1 MSSTSSFFPSLFGFT
16 SFTLKMILKYP
27 LKEVEVPPHTLSL
40 FFQFSQDSA
49 LCLVLQPKI
58 QPSSHFFSTIL
69 LDFGELFQ
77 DLFFFLKIVE
87 NFWQILRDSLCF
99 SDRLFQASCKKGKL
113 NILILDFQLPAHH
126 HELEVLFQSEIP
138 KLHTICCRLS
148 FYLRVGQFVCSL
160 QEF

>member
-27 LKEVEVPPHTLSL
+27 LKKVEVPPHTLSL

-87 NFWQILRDSLCF
+87 NFRQILRDSLCF

-113 NILILDFQLPAHH
+113 NILMLIFDYLPIIMSLKFCFSPRSPSSILSVAAFP
-126 HELEVLFQSEIP
+126 F
-138 KLHTICCRLS
+138 T
-148 FYLRVGQFVCSL
+148 
-160 QEF
+160 